1 MVIHVFFTYFWVKE
15 INLKFNLKFL
25 IKGFHVMKFWLK
37 TYILHLIFNVIHNH
51 LNNDYEF
58 IIIYF

>member
-1 MVIHVFFTYFWVKE
+1 MVIHVFFAYFWVKE
-15 INLKFNLKFL
+15 INLESNLKFS

-37 TYILHLIFNVIHNH
+37 TYILHLIFIVTCNH

-58 IIIYF
+58 IIMYF